1 MRDFLIFFILI
12 FIRPFP
18 FVVGIALFICAVIMF
33 LLTFGLVDY
42 LNQEHCFFFFT
53 YTVFHVF
60 KLYLQKLNLV
70 KSFNNLQKR
79 SSDKIEQEGLV
90 SQLLPAH
97 VSFFD

>member
-1 MRDFLIFFILI
+1 MAI
-12 FIRPFP
+12 
-18 FVVGIALFICAVIMF
+18 IMF

-53 YTVFHVF
+53 YIIFHLI
-60 KLYLQKLNLV
+60 KLYLQKCNLI

-97 VSFFD
+97 VNKKKSNNEKPSYFFLIFINN